1 MLGRFLFTLGTFLSL
16 FLATAGGEDL
26 TAHITWTVT
35 PATET
40 YVNDQTRITF
50 RKELGGF
57 RLTRADPA
65 KKDGTASFGYSG
77 ERGVITVYLMHR
89 GPLGC
94 RKGED
99 CAASQVESSQAEM
112 KEAYGKYDLER
123 SFRLKRRG
131 SPRGRGV
138 LYHFLAFPKPG
149 DEPAF
154 PEVGAFEV
162 GEFVFCYRGSFV
174 DKAGL
179 ADLAAFL
186 RAFGAARM

>member
-1 MLGRFLFTLGTFLSL
+1 MFRQFLFPLGTLLSL
-16 FLATAGGEDL
+16 FLATAGAEDA
-26 TAHITWTVT
+26 TAHITWTIS

-40 YVNDQTRITF
+40 YVNDQTKITF
-50 RKELGGF
+50 RKALAGF

-65 KKDGTASFGYSG
+65 KKDGSASFGYSG

-94 RKGED
+94 AKGED
-99 CAASQVESSQAEM
+99 CAASQVESFRAEM
-112 KEAYGKYDLER
+112 KQAYGKYDLER
-123 SFRLKRRG
+123 SFRLNRRG

-149 DEPAF
+149 DGPAF
-154 PEVGAFEV
+154 SEVGAFAV
-162 GEFVFCYRGSFV
+162 GEFVFCYRGSFI

-179 ADLAAFL
+179 DDLAAFL
-186 RAFGAARM
+186 RAFGATRI